1 MLANASPPTLL
12 HVHGGGP
19 APSLLLRTR
28 TRDSNRSLF
37 FAAASSSSSSCHSS
51 RGRGGLP
58 LFFHSLPR
66 FPFQSLR
73 RLRATQR
80 RLPPPRSSISAE
92 QSEERGDEGTATSA
106 PHKYSVKIP
115 FGNRH
120 ILVET
125 GHIGRQASAS
135 VTVTDGETIVYC
147 SVCLSDV
154 PSEPA
159 DFFPLAVNYQ
169 ERLSAAGRTS
179 GGFFKREG
187 RAKDHEV
194 LICRLIDRPLR
205 PTMPKG
211 FYYETQILS
220 WVFSYD
226 GIHSPDCLAVTAAG
240 IAVALSEVPN
250 TKIVAG
256 VRIGLVGDQF
266 IVNPTTKEMEES
278 ELDLILA
285 GTDNAILMI
294 EGYCNFLTE
303 ERLLKAVEIGQAAVR
318 DICNEVEALVKKC
331 GKLKMIE
338 AIKLP
343 PLELYRH
350 VEDISGDE
358 LVKALQIKNKIP
370 RRRALSAIEDKVLTI
385 LTEKGYIV
393 KGEAPG
399 DAEGVPVAYEDE
411 DGDEVVVVDGEVDEG
426 DVHIKPNSRKPIP
439 LLFSEVD
446 VKLVFKEVTS
456 KFLRKRI
463 VEGGKRS
470 DGRNPLEIRP
480 INSQCGVLPRAHGSA
495 LFTRG
500 ETQSLAVVT
509 LGDKQMAQRIDNL
522 VDTEELKRFYLQY
535 SFPPSCVGEVGRMG
549 APSRREIGHGML
561 AERALEP
568 ILPSEEDFPYT
579 IRVESTI
586 TESNGSSSMAS
597 VCGGCLALLDA
608 GVPVKCSVAG
618 IAMGMVLDTK
628 GFGGDGTPLILSDI
642 SGSEDASG
650 DMDLKVA
657 GDENGIT
664 AFQMD
669 IKVGGIALP
678 VMEQALLQA
687 RDGRKRVLY
696 EMLKCSRPPCKKLSK
711 YAPLIHVMKV
721 KPEKVNLIIGSGGKK
736 VKSIIEETGIE
747 AIDAQDDG
755 MVKITAK
762 DLSSLEKSKAII
774 TNLTMVPTVGDIYR
788 SCEIKSIAP
797 YGVFVEIAPG
807 REGLCHISELSS
819 NWLAKAED
827 VFKVGDRIDVKLI
840 EINEKG
846 QLRLSHRAL
855 LPDVDPEKASTK
867 QQNIGTMKENIPPQH
882 QPAKVT
888 AKKPLRKG
896 EGQQIVQSS
905 ENSKVVKVLPQKVTA
920 PSADTSEQESLTDKN
935 QEKAGKR
942 LANPVKGGPYI
953 NKERQKKVLD
963 ETVTGVSASKN
974 GIS

>member
-1 MLANASPPTLL
+1 MLANPTLRHGGRAHPFSSPSPPLFLSSPWRTSLL
-12 HVHGGGP
+12 IASSRVCP
-19 APSLLLRTR
+19 FAPFSRSFSSFPSLGWKRRRYRVGASLESVPCEVGGSADDGAGTV
-28 TRDSNRSLF
+28 SNKF
-37 FAAASSSSSSCHSS
+37 
-51 RGRGGLP
+51 
-58 LFFHSLPR
+58 
-66 FPFQSLR
+66 
-73 RLRATQR
+73 
-80 RLPPPRSSISAE
+80 
-92 QSEERGDEGTATSA
+92 
-106 PHKYSVKIP
+106 SVEIP
-115 FGNRH
+115 FGNRR

-154 PSEPA
+154 PSEPS
-159 DFFPLAVNYQ
+159 DFFPLTVNYQ

-194 LICRLIDRPLR
+194 LTCRLIDRPLR

-240 IAVALSEVPN
+240 IAVALSEVPY
-250 TKIVAG
+250 TKIIAG
-256 VRIGLVGDQF
+256 VRIGLVGEKF
-266 IVNPTTKEMEES
+266 VVNPTTKEMEES
-278 ELDLILA
+278 ELDLIIA
-285 GTDNAILMI
+285 GTDSAILMI

-303 ERLLKAVEIGQAAVR
+303 ERLLEAVEIGQVAIR
-318 DICNEVEALVKKC
+318 EICYEVESLVKKC
-331 GKLKMIE
+331 GKRKLVE

-343 PLELYRH
+343 PIELYRH
-350 VEDISGDE
+350 VEDISGDD

-370 RRRALSAIEDKVLTI
+370 RRKSLSAIEENVLTI
-385 LTEKGYIV
+385 LTEEGYVLKEETI
-393 KGEAPG
+393 G
-399 DAEGVPVAYEDE
+399 GVEVSEDVYEEEDE
-411 DGDEVVVVDGEVDEG
+411 DEVIVVDGEVDEG
-426 DVHIKPNSRKPIP
+426 DVHIKPMSRKPVP

-456 KFLRKRI
+456 KLLRKRI

-470 DGRNPLEIRP
+470 DGRSPSEIRP
-480 INSQCGVLPRAHGSA
+480 INSQCRLLPRAHGSA

-535 SFPPSCVGEVGRMG
+535 SFPPSCVGEVRRMG

-568 ILPSEEDFPYT
+568 ILPSDEEFPYT

-608 GVPVKCSVAG
+608 GVPIKNSVAG

-628 GFGGDGTPLILSDI
+628 EFGGDGTPLILSDI

-669 IKVGGIALP
+669 IKVVGGITLP
-678 VMEQALLQA
+678 VMQQALVQA
-687 RDGRKRVLY
+687 RDGRKHVLA
-696 EMLKCSRPPCKKLSK
+696 EMMKSSPPPSKQLSK

-721 KPEKVNLIIGSGGKK
+721 KPDKVNIIIGSGGKK
-736 VKSIIEETGIE
+736 VKSIIEETGVE
-747 AIDAQDDG
+747 AIDTQDDG
-755 MVKITAK
+755 LIKITAK

-774 TNLTMVPTVGDIYR
+774 ANLTMVPTVGDIYR
-788 SCEIKSIAP
+788 NCEIKSIAP
-797 YGVFVEIAPG
+797 YGAFVEIAPG

-819 NWLAKAED
+819 TWLAKAED
-827 VFKVGDRIDVKLI
+827 VVNVGDHVDVKLI

-846 QLRLSHRAL
+846 QLRLSRRAL
-855 LPDVDPEKASTK
+855 LPDGDLDTSGKPKTS
-867 QQNIGTMKENIPPQH
+867 NSIKENIPPQDDLVKI
-882 QPAKVT
+882 A
-888 AKKPLRKG
+888 AKKPLRKD
-896 EGQQIVQSS
+896 EKENAIKKLARPVRDGQFV
-905 ENSKVVKVLPQKVTA
+905 
-920 PSADTSEQESLTDKN
+920 
-935 QEKAGKR
+935 
-942 LANPVKGGPYI
+942 
-953 NKERQKKVLD
+953 NKQKKSID
-963 ETVTGVSASKN
+963 KAVTGVVPSEGMIN
-974 GIS
+974 GEVKTG

>member
-1 MLANASPPTLL
+1 MLANPTLRHGGRAHPFSSPSPPLFLSSPWRTSLL
-12 HVHGGGP
+12 IASSRVCP
-19 APSLLLRTR
+19 FAAFSRSFSSFPSLGWKRRRSRVGASLESVPCEVGVSADDGAGTV
-28 TRDSNRSLF
+28 SNKF
-37 FAAASSSSSSCHSS
+37 
-51 RGRGGLP
+51 
-58 LFFHSLPR
+58 
-66 FPFQSLR
+66 
-73 RLRATQR
+73 
-80 RLPPPRSSISAE
+80 
-92 QSEERGDEGTATSA
+92 
-106 PHKYSVKIP
+106 SVEIP
-115 FGNRH
+115 FGNRR

-154 PSEPA
+154 PSEPS
-159 DFFPLAVNYQ
+159 DFFPLTVNYQ

-194 LICRLIDRPLR
+194 LTCRLIDRPLR

-240 IAVALSEVPN
+240 IAVALSEVPY
-250 TKIVAG
+250 TKIIAG
-256 VRIGLVGDQF
+256 VRIGLVGEKF
-266 IVNPTTKEMEES
+266 VVNPTTKEMEES
-278 ELDLILA
+278 ELDLIIA
-285 GTDNAILMI
+285 GTDSAILMI

-303 ERLLKAVEIGQAAVR
+303 ERLLEAVEIGQVAIR
-318 DICNEVEALVKKC
+318 EICYEVESLVKKC
-331 GKLKMIE
+331 GKRKLVE

-343 PLELYRH
+343 PIELYRH
-350 VEDISGDE
+350 VEDISGDD

-370 RRRALSAIEDKVLTI
+370 RRKSLSAIEENVLTI
-385 LTEKGYIV
+385 LTEEGYVLKEETI
-393 KGEAPG
+393 G
-399 DAEGVPVAYEDE
+399 GVEVSEDVYEEEDE
-411 DGDEVVVVDGEVDEG
+411 DEVIVVDGEVDEG
-426 DVHIKPNSRKPIP
+426 DVHIKPMSRKPVP

-456 KFLRKRI
+456 KLLRKRI

-470 DGRNPLEIRP
+470 DGRSPSEIRP
-480 INSQCGVLPRAHGSA
+480 INSQCRLLPRAHGSA

-535 SFPPSCVGEVGRMG
+535 SFPPSCVGEVRRMG

-568 ILPSEEDFPYT
+568 ILPSDEEFPYT

-608 GVPVKCSVAG
+608 GVPIKNFVAG

-628 GFGGDGTPLILSDI
+628 EFGGDGTPLILSDI

-669 IKVGGIALP
+669 IKVVGGITLP
-678 VMEQALLQA
+678 VMQQALAQA
-687 RDGRKRVLY
+687 RDGRKHVLA
-696 EMLKCSRPPCKKLSK
+696 EMMKSSPPPSKQLSK

-721 KPEKVNLIIGSGGKK
+721 KPDKVNIIIGSGGKK
-736 VKSIIEETGIE
+736 VKSIIEETGVE
-747 AIDAQDDG
+747 AIDTQDDG
-755 MVKITAK
+755 LIKITAK

-774 TNLTMVPTVGDIYR
+774 ANLIMVPTVGDIYR
-788 SCEIKSIAP
+788 NCEIKSIAP
-797 YGVFVEIAPG
+797 YGAFVEITPG

-819 NWLAKAED
+819 TWLAKAED
-827 VFKVGDRIDVKLI
+827 VVNVGDHVDVKLI

-846 QLRLSHRAL
+846 QLRLSRRAL
-855 LPDVDPEKASTK
+855 LPDGDLDTSGKPKTS
-867 QQNIGTMKENIPPQH
+867 NSIKENIPPQDDLVKI
-882 QPAKVT
+882 A
-888 AKKPLRKG
+888 AKKPLRKDETG
-896 EGQQIVQSS
+896 QIVDQG
-905 ENSKVVKVLPQKVTA
+905 ENSQKKITVPLKEAT
-920 PSADTSEQESLTDKN
+920 SAQGKLSDKSK
-935 QEKAGKR
+935 EKAIKK
-942 LANPVKGGPYI
+942 LARPARDGQFV
-953 NKERQKKVLD
+953 NKQKKSID
-963 ETVTGVSASKN
+963 KAVTGVVPSEGMVN
-974 GIS
+974 GEVKTG